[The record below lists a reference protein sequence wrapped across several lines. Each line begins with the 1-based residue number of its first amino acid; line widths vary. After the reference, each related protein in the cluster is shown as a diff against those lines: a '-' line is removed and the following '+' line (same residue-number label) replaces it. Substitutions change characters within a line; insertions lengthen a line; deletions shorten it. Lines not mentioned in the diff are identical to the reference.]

1 MTVLEGTWEEIQKF
15 GSRLIGRRFRLTVL
29 DDDLTDGKTEPNK
42 KMLSILKDSK
52 KKQAKMRFTDGSK
65 TQQLLREGR
74 SGGMFG
80 E

>member
-1 MTVLEGTWEEIQKF
+1 MTVLEGTWDEIQKF

-29 DDDLTDGKTEPNK
+29 DDEPSKIGPNK
-42 KMLSILKDSK
+42 EMSAILKDAK

-65 TQQLLREGR
+65 TQQILREGR